1 MLERQAFFL
10 LGREEGEGEEGGV
23 RAVGDDDVENTTVP
37 LGKTAFGWL
46 CGPILWTHGLPE
58 GQTARKS
65 S

>member
-10 LGREEGEGEEGGV
+10 RGGEEGEEGGV
-23 RAVGDDDVENTTVP
+23 RAVGDDVVENTTVP
-37 LGKTAFGWL
+37 LGKTAYGWL

-58 GQTARKS
+58 GQTAKKS